1 MPLLRTLDLSAGYG
15 LFQALFSINMHI
27 EEGEAVALIGS
38 NGAGKSTLLKCIA
51 GDMISSSTTVEF
63 RGNSVGHVPA
73 YERVGHGISLVPE
86 GRRLF
91 ASLTVE
97 ENLLLGGVAKRAGPW
112 NLRRVYT
119 EFPVL
124 EQNKNKVAQSLSGGQ
139 QQLVAIA
146 RALMSNPALLLC
158 DEISLGLSP
167 VASTQ
172 VHDAIKTVMKEG
184 VSILLVEQNIQ
195 KALNTA
201 RRFYCMRKGE
211 LVLEGKSEGADL
223 QEITRQYFGVYA

>member
-15 LFQALFSINMHI
+15 LFQALFSVSMHI
-27 EEGEAVALIGS
+27 EAGEAVALIGS

-51 GDMISSSTTVEF
+51 GDMISSSTTIEF
-63 RGNSVGHVPA
+63 RGYSVGHVPA
-73 YERVGHGISLVPE
+73 YERVGLGISLVPE

-97 ENLLLGGVAKRAGPW
+97 ENLLLGGVAKRVGPW

-124 EQNKNKVAQSLSGGQ
+124 EQNKNKMAQSLSGGQ

-146 RALMSNPALLLC
+146 RALMGNPALLLC

-172 VHDAIKTVMKEG
+172 VHDAIKKVMKGG
-184 VSILLVEQNIQ
+184 VSVLLVEQNIQ

-201 RRFYCMRKGE
+201 QRFYCMRKGA

-223 QEITRQYFGVYA
+223 QEITRQYFGVNA

>member
-15 LFQALFSINMHI
+15 LFQALFSVSMHI
-27 EEGEAVALIGS
+27 EAGEAVALIGS

-51 GDMISSSTTVEF
+51 GDMISSSTTIEF
-63 RGNSVGHVPA
+63 RGYSVGHVPA

-97 ENLLLGGVAKRAGPW
+97 ENLLLGCVAKRAGPW
-112 NLRRVYT
+112 DLRRVYT

-124 EQNKNKVAQSLSGGQ
+124 EQNKNKMAQSLSGGQ

-146 RALMSNPALLLC
+146 RALMGNPALLLC

-172 VHDAIKTVMKEG
+172 VHDAIKKVMKGG
-184 VSILLVEQNIQ
+184 VSVLLVEQNIQ

-201 RRFYCMRKGE
+201 QRFYCMRKGA

-223 QEITRQYFGVYA
+223 QEITRQYFGVNA